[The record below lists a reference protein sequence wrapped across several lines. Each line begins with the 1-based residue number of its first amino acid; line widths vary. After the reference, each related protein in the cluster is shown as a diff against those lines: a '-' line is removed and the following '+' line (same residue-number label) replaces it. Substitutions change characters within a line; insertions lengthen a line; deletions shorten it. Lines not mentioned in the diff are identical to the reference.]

1 MEIIKHYERS
11 GNKGTIAKLYNDNT
25 FTATTATQTKDF
37 KTLKGAEKFMTK
49 YEYKEV

>member
-1 MEIIKHYERS
+1 MEIIKNYERS
-11 GNKGTIAKLYNDNT
+11 GNKGTIAKLNNDNT

-49 YEYKEV
+49 YGYKEV